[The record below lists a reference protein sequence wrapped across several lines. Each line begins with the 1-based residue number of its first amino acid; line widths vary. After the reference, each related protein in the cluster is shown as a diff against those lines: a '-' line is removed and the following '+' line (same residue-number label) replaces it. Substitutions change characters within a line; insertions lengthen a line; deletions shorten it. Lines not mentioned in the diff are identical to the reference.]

1 MTKKIFRSILIV
13 AGAVLVAS
21 IGIILGVTYNYFTEI
36 QKEQLS
42 EQLGIAAVA
51 VEADGTD
58 YLEQVSSETYRITWI
73 AADGDVIYDTVLGT
87 GIEENHADRE
97 EVIEALETGSGESV
111 RYSTTILEKTIYS
124 AVLLSDG
131 TVLRISVEQ
140 ATVGSMLLGMVQPI
154 LLVVVIALILS
165 GILAYWI
172 SKRIVKP
179 LNSLDL
185 NHPLENDTYD
195 EISPLLHRINA
206 QQIDVKA
213 AEQSRVE
220 FTANVTHELKTP
232 LQGIIG
238 SAELMEQNMV
248 SEEDRPRFLGY
259 IKNEASR
266 MVAMIDDIIDLSKLD
281 EGAESVFEAV
291 DLYKVMLEAAENLR
305 PVADSKNIVIST
317 SGSSAVMQG
326 SYQLLYEIIYNLCDN
341 SIKYSNE
348 GGRVELSVNKLG
360 NSIVFINK
368 DNGIG
373 IPAEHQEHIFERF
386 YRVDKSHSRDSG
398 GTGLGLSIV
407 KHAVEAH
414 AGKIEL
420 KSEPGAGTEITIT
433 FPA

>member
-58 YLEQVSSETYRITWI
+58 YLEQISSESYRITWI